1 MCFYSFKLTL
11 SSALIA
17 SLSCISLLPM
27 EGDEP
32 WCCPEISKKIIR
44 PINCMGDQEA
54 VWPRH
59 SSSPQATSFWRKPLI
74 FGRQTRL
81 GIQSIYQ

>member
-1 MCFYSFKLTL
+1 MT
-11 SSALIA
+11 SALIA
-17 SLSCISLLPM
+17 SLSCISMLHLD
-27 EGDEP
+27 GDEP
-32 WCCPEISKKIIR
+32 WCGPEISKKSIR

-54 VWPRH
+54 LWARH

-74 FGRQTRL
+74 FGRQTQL